1 MKQDFVTRLTRWLPQ
16 VEQELLTLPEY
27 LSLPPVFKRV
37 HVTTAKKKK
46 DKQRSIKYTHKTTDR
61 VTRTPLKA
69 GGKLRYS
76 GRVSSSC
83 STV

>member
-37 HVTTAKKKK
+37 HVTTSGAGTAYP
-46 DKQRSIKYTHKTTDR
+46 SR
-61 VTRTPLKA
+61 VPEFTP
-69 GGKLRYS
+69 GF
-76 GRVSSSC
+76 
-83 STV
+83 